1 MGSSMKAFV
10 LYGVV
15 GAFTAVGSGTVVGF
29 CLQVWLGAHRFTS
42 WRGDYIWVYNV
53 MALSAV
59 TGTAVALWAR
69 SIHRSEENW

>member
-42 WRGDYIWVYNV
+42 WRGDYIWVFF
-53 MALSAV
+53 LS
-59 TGTAVALWAR
+59 
-69 SIHRSEENW
+69 S

>member
-1 MGSSMKAFV
+1 
-10 LYGVV
+10 
-15 GAFTAVGSGTVVGF
+15 
-29 CLQVWLGAHRFTS
+29 
-42 WRGDYIWVYNV
+42 